1 MKLKDLIS
9 GLKCDVCGSTEVDV
23 SSLSLLPSDC
33 KEGSIFFLTKGK
45 TNEEKDLIELA
56 EKQGAAA
63 IVSARKI
70 NCQATLVLVKDVR
83 RALTVLCKAFYGNP
97 QYKMKIIGIVG
108 TNGKTTV
115 CELIYE
121 ALNGGGIKCGKIG
134 TLGAECENY
143 YRDTGMTTPDAP
155 MLYSILSDMAERD
168 VRVVCMEL
176 SAHAIYYKRADF
188 KFDITV
194 FTNCTR
200 DHLDFFGSI
209 ERYAETKAEAF
220 LRSRCR
226 LAVVNTDDPLGI
238 AIALRRKNSS
248 ITYGIEQPSDVF
260 AMDVSENADGM
271 SFIMNLFDCVYD
283 MYTSLVGRFNVY
295 NLLAAATVC
304 ALVGLKTDYIAEKL
318 SCVKPI
324 SGRMQRIHSFPN
336 VYVDYAHTPDGLKNA
351 LSALK
356 KICNGRILCVF
367 GCGGN
372 RDVGKRREM
381 GRISGELS
389 DLTVL
394 TSDNPRFEDCAAII
408 KEIECGLRAV
418 SNARWVAIV
427 DRIDAI
433 CYALGV
439 AEKNDCVLIAGKG
452 AEKYREVMGVKLPFS
467 DAEVACAFF
476 NEKEE

>member
-1 MKLKDLIS
+1 MKLKELILC
-9 GLKCDVCGSTEVDV
+9 LKCDVSGSADV
-23 SSLSLLPSDC
+23 NVTSLSLLPNDC
-33 KEGSIFFLTKGK
+33 KEGSIFFLAKGK
-45 TNEEKDLIELA
+45 TNDEKELIELA
-56 EKQGAAA
+56 EKQGAVA

-70 NCQATLVLVKDVR
+70 NCRATLVLVKDVR
-83 RALTVLCKAFYGNP
+83 RALTAVCKAFYGNP
-97 QYKMKIIGIVG
+97 QNKMKIIGVVG

-143 YRDTGMTTPDAP
+143 YRNTGMTTPDAP
-155 MLYSILSDMAERD
+155 ALYSILSDMAERG
-168 VRVVCMEL
+168 VAVVCMEV

-194 FTNCTR
+194 FTNCSR
-200 DHLDFFGSI
+200 DHLDFFGSF
-209 ERYAETKAEAF
+209 ERYATTKTEAF
-220 LRSRCR
+220 LRSKCR
-226 LAVVNTDDPLGI
+226 LAVVNADDPLGI

-260 AMDVSENADGM
+260 AMDVSETADGL

-283 MYTSLVGRFNVY
+283 INTSLVGRFNVY
-295 NLLAAATVC
+295 NLLAAATAC

-324 SGRMQRIHSFPN
+324 SGRMQKIHSFPN

-356 KICNGRILCVF
+356 SVCDGRIISVF

-372 RDVGKRREM
+372 RDVGKRQVM
-381 GRISGELS
+381 GKISGELS

-418 SNARWVAIV
+418 GDAQWVAIV
-427 DRIDAI
+427 DRGEAI
-433 CYALGV
+433 RYALGV
-439 AEKNDCVLIAGKG
+439 AEKDDCVLIAGKG
-452 AEKYREVMGVKLPFS
+452 AEKYREIMGIKLPFS
-467 DAEVACAFF
+467 DEEVACAFF

>member
-9 GLKCDVCGSTEVDV
+9 GLKCDVCGSAEVNV

-45 TNEEKDLIELA
+45 TNEEKDLIEFA

-70 NCQATLVLVKDVR
+70 NCRATLVLVKDVR
-83 RALTVLCKAFYGNP
+83 RALTALCKAFYGNP
-97 QYKMKIIGIVG
+97 QNKIKIIGIVG

-155 MLYSILSDMAERD
+155 MLYSILSDMAERG
-168 VRVVCMEL
+168 VTVVCMEL

-260 AMDVSENADGM
+260 AMDVSENADGT

-283 MYTSLVGRFNVY
+283 IYTSLVGRFNVY

-318 SCVKPI
+318 SSVKPI
-324 SGRMQRIHSFPN
+324 SGRMQRIHSFPD

-356 KICNGRILCVF
+356 KICNGRIICVF

-372 RDVGKRREM
+372 RDVGKRRAM
-381 GRISGELS
+381 GKISGELS
-389 DLTVL
+389 DFTVL

-408 KEIECGLRAV
+408 EEIERGLRAV
-418 SNARWVAIV
+418 SNAQWVAIA
-427 DRIDAI
+427 DRSDAI
-433 CYALGV
+433 CYALGI

-467 DAEVACAFF
+467 DEEVACAFF